1 METTIRK
8 ILLSSWVVKRKIA
21 YGNDPAFQV
30 QIEDL
35 GLKWGILGED
45 SKNKS
50 SGSTMFSPG
59 EIRPALEFNAP
70 PSQQQ
75 KTWQGLMITA

>member
-21 YGNDPAFQV
+21 YGNDPAFHV

-35 GLKWGILGED
+35 RLKWGILGED

-50 SGSTMFSPG
+50 SGRKIAWGPLKISPTG
-59 EIRPALEFNAP
+59 RSLD
-70 PSQQQ
+70 
-75 KTWQGLMITA
+75 